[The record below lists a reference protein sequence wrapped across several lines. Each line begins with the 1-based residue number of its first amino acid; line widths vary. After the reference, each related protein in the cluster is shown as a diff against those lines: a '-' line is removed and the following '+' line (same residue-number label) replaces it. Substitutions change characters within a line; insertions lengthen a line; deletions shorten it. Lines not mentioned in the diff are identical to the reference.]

1 MYQEHLKVS
10 RICKVMFWLS
20 ITSLQLWGLNIPRAA
35 VTRELSFYFEDEAFL
50 RLQAELHS
58 GLPDHPFKVGCSP
71 PGHIQGWK
79 QVTNEAQKHRGV
91 ISHYFRHIEVP

>member
-1 MYQEHLKVS
+1 MGIEYPKG
-10 RICKVMFWLS
+10 C
-20 ITSLQLWGLNIPRAA
+20 

-58 GLPDHPFKVGCSP
+58 GLPDHLFKVGCSP

-79 QVTNEAQKHRGV
+79 QVTNEAQKRRGV